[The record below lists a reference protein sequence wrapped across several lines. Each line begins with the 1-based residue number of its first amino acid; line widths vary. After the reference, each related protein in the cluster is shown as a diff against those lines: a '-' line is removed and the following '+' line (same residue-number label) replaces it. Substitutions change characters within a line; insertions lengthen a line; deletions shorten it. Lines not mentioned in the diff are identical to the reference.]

1 VNRSDQFRS
10 PQMPDDIDCDEC
22 IAGGES
28 VPTQNRCMEAHGLNI
43 DDQAQRPVGRLPM
56 RSMLLRHAGERR

>member
-1 VNRSDQFRS
+1 
-10 PQMPDDIDCDEC
+10 MPDDIDCDEC